1 MSMPAAPP
9 LDSVVLVPEQMP
21 TLPPAR
27 EFLTSAGF
35 GGAAVGLAALLLAAV
50 ILIALWRASKRGRA
64 ELDLQESHNR
74 QVREAEQHNTAV
86 DRCWQRLVWVVETAG
101 IEPAASQGAT
111 VGLGPELTLEL
122 LRGLLRDAESLGD
135 ATLTGAVTVY
145 LSQFSQVLTQQGS
158 VTSEPA
164 VRSDS
169 AEPAAAHAPSG
180 QEETAQSSGSAADSG
195 DTPRPRPAKA
205 VAAGQGRRRR
215 Q

>member
-35 GGAAVGLAALLLAAV
+35 GGALGLAALLLAAV

>member
-1 MSMPAAPP
+1 MPAAPP

-35 GGAAVGLAALLLAAV
+35 GGALGLAALLLAAV